1 MCLRKSRSDSQG
13 VSVTPSDTSAKDMS
27 RKAFAGMKEAALME
41 TPKHTKSLFLST
53 IIWSF
58 PVE

>member
-13 VSVTPSDTSAKDMS
+13 VSVTASDTSAKDMS

-53 IIWSF
+53 II
-58 PVE
+58 